1 MDLNLVNIITLA
13 YIGDAV
19 YEVYIR
25 EYLIKKGI
33 AKVDELQREAVK
45 YVSAK
50 SQCKILERLIDNDIL
65 NENELDIVKRG
76 RNYKRT
82 SHPKNTDIITYKMSS
97 GFEALIG
104 YLYLNNEKD
113 RLDKIISYILEGD
126 MYEKEINQFSYLYFV
141 INWM

>member
-126 MYEKEINQFSYLYFV
+126 MYEKEIN
-141 INWM
+141 